1 MTERAE
7 WLETNN
13 KALEGQLVL
22 ARAEL
27 LERVGG
33 HVFGNDVRSGG
44 GGGSGEEAVKDLRSK
59 LERMGAEVE
68 RLTTINNELRQL
80 LVLGEG
86 ERAGVE
92 GETAGAEEAREAA
105 DAAVRL
111 EMHTRVVGS
120 SPKSQDDE
128 SFLLDL
134 AATKLAQG
142 DLGTAAG
149 LYRSHLA
156 LFTGTAAARSAAARR
171 VLLLMQGHA
180 RSRAGRH
187 LASHMVSDKSGAEV
201 ILDIA
206 GELEK
211 EALVGENRLAAS
223 ALLELYLSHHSWSA
237 TVWHRLGRLRER
249 DGRLV
254 EALSCFQQAS
264 TLAPLDAELEA
275 SYITAHE
282 QMMSQPWLPPH
293 APHVYVMQSATTDPE
308 QASALRAL
316 HAALSAAG
324 VRAVLVV
331 PPAKAASKKQGPRE
345 TSPQPAAEMLAG
357 RQGVGRSGSGPSSAG
372 QGAPPS
378 STRADTTLSLPPERL
393 QAGDIVVFPARRP
406 PPAQWMHGARLRQA
420 LLVSWSFS
428 GRDLTADV
436 SSSGLDALPQPL
448 WLHWHPGMV
457 GHVLEGD
464 SVKDTGSG
472 GAADAWT
479 FRVAASH
486 SVRMSSSAPMGA
498 LLVPPLP
505 AQSHFVEEDERAGL
519 TVRAPSDGRSAEHL
533 KEDTILCRGLRRKCL
548 AVIHDTLSVLMGSG
562 FCPVPLAM
570 LADVQSGSPAHS
582 AGLLAGDTL
591 LAVGLV
597 SGGVEGAEDALETEV
612 LRAKDQVVR
621 VSVRR
626 GKHARILSLDVTPQ
640 VWQGVGLLGW
650 TLNFNRTLDCANG
663 DEEVFDEEVFVMP
676 GGLAGVR
683 PRPLRVVNVPH
694 GWGAERLRPLLRS
707 SKLLVHQSSWESRGV
722 GDSLGAVELEAALYD
737 VCIMVS
743 SDAAAA
749 VDWPIGSKLVFEPHV
764 DGSGMPALLL
774 DALRDYDG
782 LSAERSVL
790 KDCIKGLPAALS
802 SASHSLVQSSQ
813 RLFYTVAL
821 DVRDEAAACSFIV
834 SARLSHPL
842 ATVEV
847 LVRDVQAFYHTHAA
861 LILQLK
867 ERGLWTGVWL
877 SQIPSEALEQISASH
892 LPQTSRLYASLLSR
906 PLALHAG
913 RGYQMACLVD
923 PHLVMLPLSP
933 GGIFDKLVE
942 YPWSSA
948 PYMAWTHKGVMRLPL
963 CFRPSALHSKLARA
977 TLSPPAGSE
986 AAGKYLY
993 RCMLSVAGFAM
1004 HKRLGDTN
1012 AILDSLGVMLPS
1024 TMSPHDLPQL
1034 GIAEKQQ
1041 LEQLVAH
1048 PAWAAAQAHFS
1059 AERRAAISLAVQGS
1073 EAQVAE
1079 CRERKG
1085 LSGGGDGEE
1094 DAALEGK
1101 EHGQRP
1107 LEQEVKELR
1116 QRVGALQRK
1125 LSEAKRLEQGWQTV
1139 AITTEKQL
1147 ADLRTLH
1154 ESLSSSPEHGA
1165 EATESTRASSPAA
1178 PPSYGAHTVMQPN
1191 VPGAAGV
1198 EAGSAALSTG
1208 GSGVSTRG
1216 DGRIPHSAHAG
1227 REAPAYVP
1235 PGRNVS
1241 KAEDQTEDKVTK
1253 RPSAQAAAAP
1263 ATSTKIVVLSGRVA
1277 VSRLNTTGARDQSE
1291 APLTSTPSASE
1302 SRGYNAVLAR
1312 EPRSTPEEQ
1321 GIRMPAEDETGQ
1333 TKKSENSSVTSG
1345 AANNSTPPAAARD
1358 SQSAQHVPV
1367 QHDPTQ
1373 HDPTCQTTDK
1383 CERSAKEDA
1392 GNTSAPAS
1400 PLFSGSLND
1409 PSVMAPHMGAR
1420 AQLHFSSPRHVDA
1433 AGELTGGN
1441 LTERTATD
1449 LLNASKQCGQEEGGV
1464 GGGSKV
1470 LQQHDTGQ
1478 GCVGAQGTKDAT
1490 GAVGDLDREGGG
1502 VEGSLT
1508 AGGLERER
1516 GGVEGSLTAGE
1527 ERLVRAAVERLAR
1540 EDAEDEQFRRR
1551 AQEAAARMESASGSA
1566 GNARS
1571 DQSPADAGASVLTTP
1586 CPPGFLC
1593 SESAPL
1599 GQHRE
1604 AQPFASGSTRGNPGS
1619 PRVDAQPASRDGA
1632 FSAGPARSG
1641 ERGSPGRPETEASG
1655 PAGDSD
1661 RNVGGDGETVVRAS
1675 SMGQI
1680 EEVRG
1685 QVPNPKM
1692 DASMTFLI
1700 PETDRCEELHSVSFC
1715 QAARDHDQARLS
1727 LIASLQASLQ
1737 ADVGESMLL
1746 AQRAALQRAEA
1757 LKVGRSMLTVRDKHE
1772 NVAKRDEEIL
1782 RAARSG
1788 EAHPMFQ
1795 RAVAAAAARRAPPPR
1810 PGPTPGGPMPADL
1823 PEARSQASAGTQSAS
1838 RAVPQSVHAVT
1849 DDATGSGQA
1858 GMAATEPHALSDSS
1872 TVSPSEAAANQNQ
1885 DGGIEAARW
1894 PATTEPPSRL
1904 EMGGASPLAAPATQA
1919 QAAGHDAAAASSNAQ
1934 QCGLGIGVG
1943 VAPHGTWKVVKLI
1956 AGGSMD
1962 RANDSAS
1969 TRVQAGDILVSVDDV
1984 LLAGLSAADLAKLV
1998 KGAPGSQVTVQFRS
2012 LQDSSTHSISVHRSC
2027 Q

>member
-1 MTERAE
+1 MRDSVTERAE
-7 WLETNN
+7 WLEANN
-13 KALEGQLVL
+13 KALERELGL

-27 LERVGG
+27 LERVAG
-33 HVFGNDVRSGG
+33 HVFANDVTGG
-44 GGGSGEEAVKDLRSK
+44 GGGGGGEEAVKDLRSK

-80 LVLGEG
+80 LAQEEG
-86 ERAGVE
+86 EKAGVE
-92 GETAGAEEAREAA
+92 GKSEGAEEAREAA

-111 EMHTRVVGS
+111 EMHTKVVGS
-120 SPKSQDDE
+120 SPKSKDDE

-249 DGRLV
+249 DGRIV

-264 TLAPLDAELEA
+264 TLAPLDAELAA
-275 SYITAHE
+275 SYLTARE

-293 APHVYVMQSATTDPE
+293 APHVYVMQSATTDTE
-308 QASALRAL
+308 QASALSEL

-331 PPAKAASKKQGPRE
+331 PPAKAASKQGPRA
-345 TSPQPAAEMLAG
+345 TSPQPAAEMLPG
-357 RQGVGRSGSGPSSAG
+357 RQGVGRSGSGASSAG
-372 QGAPPS
+372 QGAPLS
-378 STRADTTLSLPPERL
+378 STRADTTLSLSPERL

-486 SVRMSSSAPMGA
+486 SVLMSSSAPMGA

-505 AQSHFVEEDERAGL
+505 AQSHSVEEDERAGL
-519 TVRAPSDGRSAEHL
+519 TVRAPNFDGRSAEHL

-548 AVIHDTLSVLMGSG
+548 AVIHDTMSVLMGSG

-570 LADVQSGSPAHS
+570 LVDVQSGSPAHS

-591 LAVGLV
+591 LAMGLV
-597 SGGVEGAEDALETEV
+597 AGGVEGAEDALETEV

-626 GKHARILSLDVTPQ
+626 GGHARILSLDVTPQ
-640 VWQGVGLLGW
+640 VWQGDGLLGW
-650 TLNFNRTLDCANG
+650 TLDFNRALDCAIG
-663 DEEVFDEEVFVMP
+663 DEDVFVMP

-683 PRPLRVVNVPH
+683 PRPLKVVNVPR
-694 GWGAERLRPLLRS
+694 GWGAERLRPLLLA
-707 SKLLVHQSSWESRGV
+707 SKLLVHQSSWDSRGV

-737 VCIMVS
+737 VCILVS

-749 VDWPIGSKLVFEPHV
+749 VDWPIGSRLVFEPHV

-774 DALRDYDG
+774 DTLRDYDG

-790 KDCIKGLPAALS
+790 KDYIKSLPAALS

-877 SQIPSEALEQISASH
+877 SQIPSEALEQFSASH

-906 PLALHAG
+906 PLALYAG

-923 PHLVMLPLSP
+923 PHLVMLPLLP
-933 GGIFDKLVE
+933 GGILDKLVE

-977 TLSPPAGSE
+977 TLSPPAGAE

-1012 AILDSLGVMLPS
+1012 AILDSLGAMLPS
-1024 TMSPHDLPQL
+1024 TMSPHDLPKL
-1034 GIAEKQQ
+1034 GDAEKQQ

-1059 AERRAAISLAVQGS
+1059 AERRAAISLAVQGTR
-1073 EAQVAE
+1073 ALVAE
-1079 CRERKG
+1079 CRKREG
-1085 LSGGGDGEE
+1085 LSDGGDGEE
-1094 DAALEGK
+1094 DAALEGE

-1139 AITTEKQL
+1139 AVTTEKQL

-1154 ESLSSSPEHGA
+1154 ASYSSPEPGA
-1165 EATESTRASSPAA
+1165 EATESTRASAPAA
-1178 PPSYGAHTVMQPN
+1178 PPSYGAHTAMQPN
-1191 VPGAAGV
+1191 MPGAAGV

-1208 GSGVSTRG
+1208 GSGVSGRG
-1216 DGRIPHSAHAG
+1216 DGRIPHSAHDG
-1227 REAPAYVP
+1227 REALAYVP

-1241 KAEDQTEDKVTK
+1241 KAEDRTEDKVSN

-1277 VSRLNTTGARDQSE
+1277 ASRLNTTGARDQSE
-1291 APLTSTPSASE
+1291 APLASTPSAPE
-1302 SRGYNAVLAR
+1302 SRGYNVVLAR

-1333 TKKSENSSVTSG
+1333 TRNSENASGTSG

-1358 SQSAQHVPV
+1358 SKSAQHV
-1367 QHDPTQ
+1367 QAQNDPTQ
-1373 HDPTCQTTDK
+1373 PDVPDHPTCQTTDK
-1383 CERSAKEDA
+1383 CERSAKENA
-1392 GNTSAPAS
+1392 GNSSARAS
-1400 PLFSGSLND
+1400 PLFSASLND
-1409 PSVMAPHMGAR
+1409 PSILAGDLDMAPHTGAR
-1420 AQLHFSSPRHVDA
+1420 TRLDSCSPLHVEA
-1433 AGELTGGN
+1433 AGELTGGK
-1441 LTERTATD
+1441 LTERAATD
-1449 LLNASKQCGQEEGGV
+1449 LPNASKQCGQEEGGV

-1470 LQQHDTGQ
+1470 LQQQDTGP
-1478 GCVGAQGTKDAT
+1478 GSVRAQGTKDVT
-1490 GAVGDLDREGGG
+1490 GAVGDL
-1502 VEGSLT
+1502 
-1508 AGGLERER
+1508 ERER
-1516 GGVEGSLTAGE
+1516 GGGEGSLTAGE
-1527 ERLVRAAVERLAR
+1527 ERMVRAAVERLAR

-1551 AQEAAARMESASGSA
+1551 AQEAAACMESASGSTGDA
-1566 GNARS
+1566 HL
-1571 DQSPADAGASVLTTP
+1571 DQSPGDAGASVLTTP

-1593 SESAPL
+1593 SEAAPL

-1604 AQPFASGSTRGNPGS
+1604 AQPSASASARGNPGGLG
-1619 PRVDAQPASRDGA
+1619 VDAPPASRDGA
-1632 FSAGPARSG
+1632 FSAGPAGPG
-1641 ERGSPGRPETEASG
+1641 ERGSPGRPEMGASG

-1661 RNVGGDGETVVRAS
+1661 RYVGGDGETVVRAS
-1675 SMGQI
+1675 SMGQK
-1680 EEVRG
+1680 EEARG

-1692 DASMTFLI
+1692 DASMTFFN

-1746 AQRAALQRAEA
+1746 AQRAARQRAEA
-1757 LKVGRSMLTVRDKHE
+1757 LKVGRSMLTVRDKHD

-1782 RAARSG
+1782 HAARNG

-1795 RAVAAAAARRAPPPR
+1795 RAVAAAAARRAPSPP
-1810 PGPTPGGPMPADL
+1810 PGPTPGGPKPADL
-1823 PEARSQASAGTQSAS
+1823 PEAHPQPSAGTQGAS
-1838 RAVPQSVHAVT
+1838 RAFSHSGHAVT

-1858 GMAATEPHALSDSS
+1858 GMAATEPPASSDSS
-1872 TVSPSEAAANQNQ
+1872 TVSSRETEAKKKQKR

-1894 PATTEPPSRL
+1894 PAMTEPPSRL
-1904 EMGGASPLAAPATQA
+1904 ERSGASPLAAPATQA
-1919 QAAGHDAAAASSNAQ
+1919 QATGHDAAAAASNAQ

-1943 VAPHGTWKVVKLI
+1943 AAPHGTWKVVKLV

-1962 RANDSAS
+1962 RANDSAL
-1969 TRVQAGDILVSVDDV
+1969 TRVQEGDILVSVDDV

-1998 KGAPGSQVTVQFRS
+1998 KGAHGSQVTVQFRS
-2012 LQDSSTHSISVHRSC
+2012 LQDASMHAVAVRRSC